1 MTQKQ
6 NIMAV
11 LKEGVELTSLDGLKL
26 GIIRLTNRVN
36 ELRASGVN
44 IKDRWEVSKNKAR
57 YKVYYLEN

>member
-6 NIMAV
+6 KIMMA
-11 LKEGVELTSLDGLKL
+11 LKAGYEITSLGGLKL
-26 GIIRLTNRVN
+26 GIIRITNRVN

>member
-6 NIMAV
+6 KIMAV
-11 LKEGVELTSLDGLKL
+11 LKAGVELTSLDGLKL

-36 ELRASGVN
+36 ELRAKGVN